1 MSKLRIRSAL
11 MVSVVLALSSTW
23 AHAGPCKA
31 AIAEFEAAIRQ
42 SAGNSMAGLMAPQST
57 AAQLDRQPTVASVK
71 REQAQLRSQ
80 FAATMARAKR
90 LDAAGD
96 LEGCTAALNAAKR
109 MYIL

>member
-11 MVSVVLALSSTW
+11 IAVLALSSTW